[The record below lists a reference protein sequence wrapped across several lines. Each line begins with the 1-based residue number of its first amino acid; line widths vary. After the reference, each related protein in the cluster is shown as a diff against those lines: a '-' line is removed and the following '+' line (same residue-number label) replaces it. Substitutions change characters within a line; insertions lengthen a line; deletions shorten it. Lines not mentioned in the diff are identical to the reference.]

1 MDGCDVR
8 VSHGGKAGEAGEA
21 GEASKA
27 IMASTARTLDLSRM
41 SVCS

>member
-8 VSHGGKAGEAGEA
+8 VSHGGKAGEAGEV
-21 GEASKA
+21 SKA